1 MKYCSVYV
9 IAADEA
15 EAHKIGR
22 MLVEE
27 KLAGCANILPVK
39 SIYHWKGGVEEA
51 GEVAIFLKTRS
62 SLADRVIERVKELHS
77 YKVPCIVTLPIEKGN
92 ADYLKW
98 IEESTESTKH

>member
-22 MLVEE
+22 TLVEE
-27 KLAGCANILPVK
+27 KLAACANMLPVK
-39 SIYHWKGGVEEA
+39 SVYRWKGDIEEA

-62 SLADRVIERVKELHS
+62 SLADKVIERVKELHS
-77 YKVPCIVTLPIEKGN
+77 YEVPCIVTLPIEKGN
-92 ADYLKW
+92 QEYLKW
-98 IEESTESTKH
+98 IEETTEKS